1 MDRREFLQRVAFLG
15 LAAGV
20 GKIFTFPPELLAM
33 APENVA
39 APVLAKSS
47 GTNYA
52 HLVGDAVQA
61 LGGMKKF
68 VNTNE
73 VVVVKPNMAFD
84 RTPDLA
90 ANAHP
95 VVVRKVVELC
105 LEAGAK
111 KVKVLDRYR

>member
-20 GKIFTFPPELLAM
+20 GKFFTFPPELLAM

-52 HLVGDAVQA
+52 HLVEMRSGPGRHEN
-61 LGGMKKF
+61 LSIPMRLWWLNRIWHLTGSGSGG
-68 VNTNE
+68 
-73 VVVVKPNMAFD
+73 
-84 RTPDLA
+84 
-90 ANAHP
+90 
-95 VVVRKVVELC
+95 
-105 LEAGAK
+105 
-111 KVKVLDRYR
+111 